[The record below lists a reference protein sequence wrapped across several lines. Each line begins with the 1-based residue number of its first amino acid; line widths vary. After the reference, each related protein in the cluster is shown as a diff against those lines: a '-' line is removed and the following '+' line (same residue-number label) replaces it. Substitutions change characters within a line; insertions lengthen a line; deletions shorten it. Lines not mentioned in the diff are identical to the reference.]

1 MTEPTEPARMTPE
14 RAPRPGLSVLSVV
27 WLVPLLALAVTLAVA
42 WKSYADRGALIEVE
56 FADATGIT
64 PGETA
69 LKFREINVGKVE
81 TVKFTSDLQRVVVGI
96 RIDKGVAAFIDTDAK
111 FWLVRPEVSAQGISR
126 LDTVL
131 SGAFIEGFW
140 DAAPGEAA
148 TRFVGLDRAPIAPD
162 PTKGTWVVLSTSETS
177 GITNGAPVMFRG
189 LKVGKMSNLRLS
201 ETDETVL
208 VDAFIEAPHDQR
220 LTSGTVFWDT
230 SGFSVSLGSRGLSL
244 DVRSLSS
251 LVQGGVE
258 FDTLTSGG
266 EPVDQGHRF
275 ALFPA
280 EDDARASLFTAPIT
294 DDLRVTVLLDQ
305 PVRGL
310 MVDALVTMDAME
322 VGRVTELGV
331 EVSDNLD
338 GRKARQKVVL
348 ALSGAAMGLPPE
360 TKPEAILAYLSER
373 VAKGLRAKVT
383 STGLLGSTMIV
394 DLVTV
399 EDAAPAQLMP
409 GEPHPVMPSVP
420 SDQTDLAASAQ
431 GVMSRIS
438 SLPLEET
445 LRSANDMMNS
455 ITAIARSEDTRAIPK
470 RLADTLAKA
479 DTTMADIGQM
489 AADLKQADTAAR
501 LGSMIDE
508 AAKAMTAVEE
518 AAKGVPEMVA
528 SIDVVA
534 KNAGQMPLAEIG
546 QETQGIIAD
555 LRAMLGTEDAERLP
569 KALST
574 TLDEASAL
582 LSELRTGGAGQNLN
596 QALASA
602 SSAADAIRDV
612 AGRLPQLAS
621 RMEQTLGNADA
632 VIAAYGNRS
641 DFNRGAQEVMREL
654 SRAAQSFGSL
664 ARTIERNPRAF
675 ILGK

>member
-14 RAPRPGLSVLSVV
+14 RAPRPGLSALSVV

-69 LKFREINVGKVE
+69 LKFREIDVGKVE

-96 RIDKGVAAFIDTDAK
+96 RIDKGVAEFIDAEAK

-140 DAAPGEAA
+140 DATPGEAA

-162 PTKGTWVVLSTSETS
+162 PTKGTWVVLSTTETS
-177 GITNGAPVMFRG
+177 GISNGAPVMFRG

-230 SGFSVSLGSRGLSL
+230 SGFSVSLGSKGLSL

-266 EPVDQGHRF
+266 EPVEQGHRF
-275 ALFPA
+275 ALFPD
-280 EDDARASLFTAPIT
+280 EEEARDSLFTAPIT
-294 DDLRVTVLLDQ
+294 DDLRVTLLLDQ
-305 PVRGL
+305 AVRGL
-310 MVDALVTMDAME
+310 MVDAPVNMDAMQ
-322 VGRVTELGV
+322 VGRVTQLGV
-331 EVSDNLD
+331 QVDDTPE

-348 ALSGAAMGLPPE
+348 ALSAGAMGLPPE
-360 TKPEAILAYLSER
+360 TTPEAILAYLSER
-373 VAKGLRAKVT
+373 VAQGLRAKVT
-383 STGLLGSTMIV
+383 SSGLLGSTKIV
-394 DLVTV
+394 DLVMV
-399 EDAAPAQLMP
+399 EGATPAQITQAD
-409 GEPHPVMPSVP
+409 PHPILPSVP
-420 SDQTDLAASAQ
+420 GDQTDLAASAQ

-438 SLPLEET
+438 ALPLEET
-445 LRSANDMMNS
+445 LRSANDMMAS

-489 AADLKQADTAAR
+489 ATDLKEADTAAK
-501 LGSMIDE
+501 LGSMVDE

-528 SIDVVA
+528 SIDTVA

-546 QETQGIIAD
+546 TEAQGILAD

-602 SSAADAIRDV
+602 SGAADAIRDV

-621 RMEQTLGNADA
+621 RFEQTLANADT
-632 VIAAYGNRS
+632 VIGAYGNRS
-641 DFNRGAQEVMREL
+641 DFNRSAQEVMREL
-654 SRAAQSFGSL
+654 SRAAQAFGSL